1 MVKST
6 GYIGVG
12 SAQHFYDK
20 HLLNGQNRPSI
31 NLFWQVN
38 FIGSNE
44 PKGVPIKRQYEPWLL
59 NGYVPIIVI
68 GKHEHRMMW

>member
-1 MVKST
+1 MAKNT
-6 GYIGVG
+6 GYIGAGNVL
-12 SAQHFYDK
+12 HFYVK
-20 HLLNGQNRPSI
+20 YLLNWRRRPSKI
-31 NLFWQVN
+31 IFGQVN

-44 PKGVPIKRQYEPWLL
+44 PKEVFIKRQYEPWPL